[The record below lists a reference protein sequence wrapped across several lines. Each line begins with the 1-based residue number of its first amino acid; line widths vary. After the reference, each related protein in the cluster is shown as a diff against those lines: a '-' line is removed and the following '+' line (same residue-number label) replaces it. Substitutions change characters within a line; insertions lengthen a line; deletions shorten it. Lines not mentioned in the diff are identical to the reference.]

1 MAYCLWCCRNLVHR
15 VLLISQTVICYTH
28 ALSSIGWTCEFY
40 AHGSLIT
47 LHFST
52 KHQSEI
58 QTFAKTWAP
67 NRPTDAVPKADNFTT
82 TSLFGR
88 PFVKRFALC
97 YRTVVCVICHVLSV
111 CDVVVL
117 WPNGLMD
124 QDATWYGGR
133 PRPRRHCI
141 RWASSSPRK
150 GYNTQLLRW
159 AIIVIDNSTR
169 RWASYWFL
177 LKCQFTPSMQS
188 RTIMSLVYLAYT

>member
-1 MAYCLWCCRNLVHR
+1 MAKR
-15 VLLISQTVICYTH
+15 VS
-28 ALSSIGWTCEFY
+28 EFY
-40 AHGSLIT
+40 AHGRLIT

-67 NRPTDAVPKADNFTT
+67 NTGAVPKADNFTT

-111 CDVVVL
+111 CDVVEL
-117 WPNGLMD
+117 SPNGLMD

-133 PRPRRHCI
+133 PRPRRRCV
-141 RWASSSPRK
+141 RWGPSSLPLQRDTALNFQPMSIVAKRLNAS
-150 GYNTQLLRW
+150 GYH
-159 AIIVIDNSTR
+159 
-169 RWASYWFL
+169 
-177 LKCQFTPSMQS
+177 
-188 RTIMSLVYLAYT
+188 LVQK